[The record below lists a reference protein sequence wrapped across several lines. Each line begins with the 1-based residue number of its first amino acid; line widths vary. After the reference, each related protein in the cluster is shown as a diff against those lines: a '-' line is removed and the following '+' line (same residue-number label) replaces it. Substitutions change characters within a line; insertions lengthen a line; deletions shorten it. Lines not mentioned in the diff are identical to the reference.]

1 MCNTNNLVHDK
12 LHPVIDIDAMI
23 EEKDE
28 LLQRASEDNV
38 ILENAYN
45 AGITSDSQQRT
56 VHKPSWNGELTQ
68 EVQTDSIDKSD
79 SFKCGR

>member
-28 LLQRASEDNV
+28 LLQRASEDII
-38 ILENAYN
+38 ILENTYN
-45 AGITSDSQQRT
+45 ARVTSDSQQRP

-68 EVQTDSIDKSD
+68 KIGTDFIDKSD
-79 SFKCGR
+79 GFKCGR